1 MKKLSLVVLSTL
13 LSTATLNVNALDL
26 TEVANPFDEDGQ
38 PAKFYVG
45 TSFGFGNHGDTC
57 KESFINNAGCNDKGF
72 AWKAYG
78 GARLNPMFGIEGGY
92 RNLGDTKLS
101 GSDGSGNSIS
111 LEKEVAGFDI
121 EGVGFFPVS
130 SEIEVFGKAGLMHWQ
145 QDTVKTE
152 TIKNTNSTD
161 SGTSLLL
168 GGGAQYQMNE
178 NTKLRAE
185 WERVFGVGGST
196 TSETDVDMISAGI
209 TFSAF

>member
-1 MKKLSLVVLSTL
+1 MKKLSLTILSTL
-13 LSTATLNVNALDL
+13 LSTAALNVNALDL

-45 TSFGFGNHGDTC
+45 ASFGFGKHGNTC
-57 KESFINNAGCNDKGF
+57 KESFINNPGCEDKGF

-78 GARLNPMFGIEGGY
+78 GAKLNPMFGIEGGY

-101 GSDGSGNSIS
+101 GSDSSGNSIS
-111 LEKEVAGFDI
+111 LEKQVAGVDI

-130 SEIEVFGKAGLMHWQ
+130 NEIELFGKAGLMHWQ
-145 QDTVKTE
+145 QDTVNTGKAKTSSS
-152 TIKNTNSTD
+152 KD

-168 GGGAQYQMNE
+168 GGGGQYQINE

-185 WERVFGVGGST
+185 WERVFGVGSST
-196 TSETDVDMISAGI
+196 ASETDVDMISAGI